1 VRIVKVLLIIILF
14 GLNQYLFAAA
24 PVFGSAKETN
34 YARSLKPPK
43 GKSLIYIYQRPQSGG
58 EVSPLI
64 TLNKYNIGR
73 IVPGSFT
80 VWQLA
85 PGRRELNV
93 AGSQPANMVLRSTA
107 GKIYLFRVNVTRT
120 ESGTRAVLESLPVSY
135 RGELAACRLI
145 KNPRNISA
153 PELAPMPQRQAKAP
167 AAETKPPQ
175 ARHEKKARHTAG
187 RRSPTV
193 GGLSLQIKTGSLS
206 VANGTQTILS
216 QDRLFDK
223 STSGLLGLGID
234 YQSSSGLSLGGEI
247 LNYKAHFVTSGLND
261 SHEVNVYALLANAKQ
276 YYLTDSVF
284 QPYLGVGI
292 GVAVTSISGPS
303 IRGNTA
309 GLAYQ
314 LLAGMEY
321 RYANLGFFAE
331 AKYLGA
337 NTRDSNNQNVD
348 VSGSGIFAGVS
359 FHY

>member
-1 VRIVKVLLIIILF
+1 MRIVKALLIIFVF
-14 GLNQYLFAAA
+14 GLNQHLYAAA

-43 GKSLIYIYQRPQSGG
+43 GKSLIYIYQRPQQGG

-64 TLNKYNIGR
+64 TLNKYKIGR

-85 PGRRELNV
+85 PGRLELNV
-93 AGSQPANMVLRSTA
+93 AGSEPANMVLRSSA
-107 GKIYLFRVNVTRT
+107 GKVYLFRLVVTRT
-120 ESGTRAVLESLPVSY
+120 KSGTRAVLESLPDSY
-135 RGELAACRLI
+135 RGDLASCRLI
-145 KNPRNISA
+145 KNPRSITA
-153 PELAPMPQRQAKAP
+153 AEHAPMPKPQAKEP
-167 AAETKPPQ
+167 AASKPP
-175 ARHEKKARHTAG
+175 RREEKPRHTAR

-206 VANGTQTILS
+206 LSNEMQTILS

-223 STSGLLGLGID
+223 STSGLLGFGID

-247 LNYKAHFVTSGLND
+247 LNYKAHFVTSGFND
-261 SHEVNVYALLANAKQ
+261 THDVNVYVLLANAKQ
-276 YYLTDSVF
+276 YYLTDSTF
-284 QPYLGVGI
+284 QPYLGIGT

-303 IRGNTA
+303 ISGNTV
-309 GLAYQ
+309 GFAYQ

-321 RYANLGFFAE
+321 RHANLGFFAE
-331 AKYLGA
+331 ARYLGA
-337 NTRDSNNQNVD
+337 STRDSKDQKVD

-359 FHY
+359 IHY